1 MRAATF
7 YAMLLYGVAAC
18 SNRVQN
24 QTSIQIKDSLVIT
37 KRIFYD
43 TLAVPKDSIVYM
55 FIAIHKD
62 SSVVKKS
69 GRAKVIVKN
78 INGVTSIE
86 CECDSASIINK
97 HILSDS
103 IHHSERVIDKRGIE
117 FVPVTSGFDRFC
129 RIWFFITASL
139 FVGGIAIKLSKA
151 F

>member
-18 SNRVQN
+18 SNRIQN

-37 KRIFYD
+37 KKIFYD
-43 TLAVPKDSIVYM
+43 TVPVPKDSIVYT
-55 FIAIHKD
+55 FTAIPKD
-62 SSVVKKS
+62 GVIKKS

-78 INGVTSIE
+78 TNGVTFIE
-86 CECDSASIINK
+86 CKCDSALIINK

-103 IHHSERVIDKRGIE
+103 VHHSERVIDKRGIE

-129 RIWFFITASL
+129 RVWFFITASL
-139 FVGGIAIKLSKA
+139 FVGGVAIKLSKA